1 MVTIEESIAEIKLL
15 LPQFNGVTVLDTR
28 YLEKKVIFELKIVD
42 AASIL
47 WMEEMAAAA
56 NIREGMFA
64 LGPPHDGDAVADS
77 LGKLRFTYSIPTD
90 DDKLEWY
97 GCHLVWNLAARK
109 ILDLPEADRL
119 MKLWDGRPRW

>member
-1 MVTIEESIAEIKLL
+1 MAMIEESVAEIKLL
-15 LPQFNGVTVLDTR
+15 LPRFNGVTVLDTR
-28 YLEKKVIFELKIVD
+28 YLENHVVFELKVVD

-47 WMEEMAAAA
+47 WMEEMAAAT
-56 NIREGMFA
+56 NIRGGMFA
-64 LGPPHDGDAVADS
+64 LGPPRDGETVADS
-77 LGKLRFTYSIPTD
+77 LGKLRFTYSIPTG

-109 ILDLPEADRL
+109 VLDLPEANRL